1 MAERDLRVGF
11 WPVALVWA
19 LAAAGY
25 AARAIS
31 NAATTPLLLDT
42 DDAMRLTEVRDFLH
56 GQNWFDL
63 VQHRLNTPY
72 GAEMHWSRL
81 IDLPEATIL
90 FLLRP
95 FFVGALAETV
105 TAYVWPLLLL
115 GPLLWLTAKI
125 AVRLGGRLALWPA
138 LLLTPFGIISLTE
151 FVPGRLDHH
160 SAQLLC
166 TLVMMLC
173 AILALERPRF
183 ALGAGIAAG
192 VALAI
197 GIEGLPLVAVTVTVF
212 ALTWVA
218 DDRREAL
225 RDFGLSFALT
235 TSLALAQGVPPWRWL
250 ELRLDAI
257 SAVYA
262 GAAILCAIAF
272 LVLSLLPLRNWVARL
287 AAAVAAAIV
296 VVAILLALDPAI
308 LKGPYA
314 ALDPWLV
321 QNWLSHIAEAE
332 SWLQSMHGDPV
343 YPLAV
348 TVPVLIGLA
357 IAIWNAI
364 RLRDDRGAWLVTIG
378 FLVMGLAVMLI
389 QIRAARLV
397 TPLAVPASA
406 ALIAALWEHFRAT
419 KRVLPAIA
427 IFVSSL
433 ASAGIVI
440 AAVVAFAEPEDPA
453 NNTNLGNAAA
463 NAAPVSRDPC
473 LLPSAF
479 TDLAGLPPE
488 RIMAPIDLGSHILA
502 YTPHAVVG
510 APYHRN
516 QQGLLDTFHFFNE
529 PIDQA
534 RDILDARGIGLV
546 VICPSMREIRG
557 LVDHTPDSFIS
568 LFAENKLPAWLVDQ
582 SLPGATL
589 KVYSVTPR

>member
-1 MAERDLRVGF
+1 MADSSVRVGV
-11 WPVALVWA
+11 WPVALVWV
-19 LAAAGY
+19 LTAAGY
-25 AARAIS
+25 AARSIA

-56 GQNWFDL
+56 GQNWFDI

-95 FFVGALAETV
+95 FLGPLAETV

-115 GPLLWLTAKI
+115 APLLWLTARI

-138 LLLTPFGIISLTE
+138 LLLTPFGIIALTE

-166 TLVMMLC
+166 TLVMMYC
-173 AILALERPRF
+173 AIAALDRPRF

-197 GIEGLPLVAVTVTVF
+197 GIEGLPLVGMTVTIF
-212 ALTWVA
+212 ALMWVA
-218 DDRREAL
+218 GDKREAL
-225 RDFGLSFALT
+225 RDFGLSFGLSMA
-235 TSLALAQGVPPWRWL
+235 LALAQGVPPWRWF

-257 SAVYA
+257 SIVYA
-262 GAAILCAIAF
+262 GAAVLCAIAF
-272 LVLSLLPLRNWVARL
+272 LTLSLLPLRSWIARL
-287 AAAVAAAIV
+287 AAAVVAAIA

-332 SWLQSMHGDPV
+332 SWLQSMRGDPV

-348 TVPVLIGLA
+348 TIPVLIGLA
-357 IAIWNAI
+357 TAIWNAV
-364 RLRDDRGAWLVTIG
+364 RLRADRGAWLVAIA

-397 TPLAVPASA
+397 TPLAIPACA
-406 ALIAALWEHFRAT
+406 TLIAALWQHFRDT
-419 KRVLPAIA
+419 RRVLPAIG
-427 IFVSSL
+427 IFVTSL

-440 AAVVAFAEPEDPA
+440 AAIVTFAEPDDPA
-453 NNTNLGNAAA
+453 NATLGNAPPANGAA
-463 NAAPVSRDPC
+463 VSRDPC
-473 LLPSAF
+473 LLPAAF

-529 PIDQA
+529 PIAEA
-534 RDILDARGIGLV
+534 RTILDARGISLV

-557 LVDHTPDSFIS
+557 LVDHAPDSFIS
-568 LFAENKLPAWLVDQ
+568 LFAANQLPAWLVDR
-582 SLPGATL
+582 SLPGAAL
-589 KVYSVTPR
+589 KLYSVSPR